1 MVHLLVSL
9 NKGRR
14 FSQFAF
20 IQAPGRIN
28 TKKSTERIEV
38 HPNKSPNNMRFQYN
52 EEGQPGIKTTV
63 TDYARGLCLGFLI
76 RNCFIC

>member
-9 NKGRR
+9 NKGR

-20 IQAPGRIN
+20 IQAPRRIN
-28 TKKSTERIEV
+28 TEKSTERIQV
-38 HPNKSPNNMRFQYN
+38 HPNKSPNNMRFPYN
-52 EEGQPGIKTTV
+52 EEGQLGIKITV